1 MNTNNLPQEPK
12 SELETDA
19 LEEQQS
25 TKPQKAKCAQNSANG
40 NELLDANSA
49 EVTSDQDIFPFGA
62 NVCLEQEFAPDEIF
76 NTASQVVEVL
86 SQIKCKLPTSSLETL
101 ELMPEGLYVCTAE
114 PRGMYA
120 VATPE
125 VRLDIL
131 SGEERTFIRNQVLTA
146 PVNTS
151 HCCGVGLPNGT
162 YVARGKFVGFAAV
175 ITAYYQ
181 ISKNFFVV
189 SYVFKAHGRFCLGS
203 DRMTASGC
211 ELFPGMPVLI
221 EPCTDKKGERCVA
234 VVGAK
239 DLLTQIPELEALN
252 KREQAIGLADA
263 NHGRWQYELLGL
275 GVVSSLGLYASGVL
289 NNTDINLLKN
299 IAWFLGVGFP
309 ILAVAMSFGVTL
321 HMIKISR
328 QLMSDLNSKKPN
340 QAIED
345 DDVMQVINRRF
356 WTKGRAIAVVFMVP
370 ALVTGT
376 MSTLVSMGH

>member
-1 MNTNNLPQEPK
+1 
-12 SELETDA
+12 
-19 LEEQQS
+19 
-25 TKPQKAKCAQNSANG
+25 
-40 NELLDANSA
+40 
-49 EVTSDQDIFPFGA
+49 
-62 NVCLEQEFAPDEIF
+62 
-76 NTASQVVEVL
+76 
-86 SQIKCKLPTSSLETL
+86 
-101 ELMPEGLYVCTAE
+101 
-114 PRGMYA
+114 
-120 VATPE
+120 
-125 VRLDIL
+125 
-131 SGEERTFIRNQVLTA
+131 
-146 PVNTS
+146 
-151 HCCGVGLPNGT
+151 
-162 YVARGKFVGFAAV
+162 
-175 ITAYYQ
+175 
-181 ISKNFFVV
+181 
-189 SYVFKAHGRFCLGS
+189 
-203 DRMTASGC
+203 
-211 ELFPGMPVLI
+211 MPVLI

-328 QLMSDLNSKKPN
+328 QLMSDFNQKKPN

-345 DDVMQVINRRF
+345 DDAMQAINRRF

-376 MSTLVSMGH
+376 MSALVSMGQ